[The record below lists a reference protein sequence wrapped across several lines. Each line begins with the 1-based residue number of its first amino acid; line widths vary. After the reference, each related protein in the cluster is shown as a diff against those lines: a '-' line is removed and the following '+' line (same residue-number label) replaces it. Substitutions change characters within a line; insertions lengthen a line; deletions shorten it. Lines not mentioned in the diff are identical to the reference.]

1 MQAAFPDKS
10 IVKDEYFTNTQYYLM
25 LKGFFEGMQ
34 FSKHHND
41 AENCL
46 SKVSALLDDFYFLNK
61 NHTSANFTL
70 NGVPMMNFDSMEK

>member
-1 MQAAFPDKS
+1 M
-10 IVKDEYFTNTQYYLM
+10 YFTNTDYYKM

-46 SKVSALLDDFYFLNK
+46 SKISALLDDFYFLNK
-61 NHTSANFTL
+61 NHTTASTTSAG
-70 NGVPMMNFDSMEK
+70 GVPMVNWSGMEK